1 MNVDEARFILNAC
14 TRADLEHPDADVREA
29 LRVAEADP
37 VLGAEWARQHAMDR
51 LVAARIA
58 GIAPPADLRARILAG
73 ERASLPAVSR
83 RRVVLAWA
91 AGLAVAFTGGGLAW
105 HRNRDAPTP
114 LVQSLTDMERFR
126 ADMVRFLE
134 EEWDHTFDLKAP
146 VAGDLVKALAEAT
159 DGMRL
164 ELPATISGLPT
175 YGCRRFR
182 WQGQDIALICVQPEG
197 NGSVVHVFS
206 VSAAA
211 LNGPLTPDGDPNG
224 MQTGPWRS
232 AAWRTGD
239 RIYLA
244 MSWGPLEGLVPAV

>member
-14 TRADLEHPDADVREA
+14 TRTDLAHPDADVREA
-29 LRVAEADP
+29 LRVAGADP
-37 VLGAEWARQHAMDR
+37 VLGAEWAEQQAMDR
-51 LVAARIA
+51 VMAAQIARIQ
-58 GIAPPADLRARILAG
+58 PPPDLRARILAG

-83 RRVVLAWA
+83 RRIALAWA

-105 HRNRDAPTP
+105 YRNREASMP
-114 LVQSLTDMERFR
+114 LGRSLTDMDRFR
-126 ADMVRFLE
+126 ADMIRFLE
-134 EEWDHTFDLKAP
+134 VEWDHAFDLKAP

-164 ELPATISGLPT
+164 ELPETITGLPT

-211 LNGPLTPDGDPNG
+211 LNGPLSSDGDQG
-224 MQTGPWRS
+224 GPWRS

-244 MSWGPLEGLVPAV
+244 MSWGSLEGLVPAG